1 MLMGSMRELLTRL
14 GVCGVMVAGLAAA
27 QTAPAPPA
35 TTIVE
40 PPAPL
45 LPTDA
50 RLVEGGIVGAFGSEG
65 DRVEAILKEDG
76 LVRRDSRGIA
86 GPNAGSPLGW
96 VKAYQFVDATG
107 ALAAYT
113 FYRMDAL
120 ASPEAR
126 LDQSEGVEGSRE
138 IVFLSGVS
146 VVRIEAHT
154 PADML
159 TAIRREIETGLPK
172 VTGRKAIAPLLPS
185 YFPADIAGTKL
196 DPATLRYALGPVGYQ
211 SMGGVLPPE
220 ILGWDKSAEI
230 GTASYSGHSGK
241 GTLTLLL
248 YPTPQIAGD
257 RGRAIE
263 KAINDRGAAGFGTV
277 KMRRVGPLVGMTSG
291 AFNPDQAEKLVQ
303 ALHLNEEVTF
313 DQKLPLE
320 FHAEVKKTA
329 TLLESILIFTGCLI
343 IAAVVIAVFLGGI
356 RAGWRVMHGK
366 PAASEPEFLTINLR
380 DKPKALFVPKD
391 DPRAPPPV

>member
-1 MLMGSMRELLTRL
+1 MGLSIRGFLRQ
-14 GVCGVMVAGLAAA
+14 VSVAAGLLAVVAVSAA
-27 QTAPAPPA
+27 QTSPPA
-35 TTIVE
+35 TTLVE

-45 LPTDA
+45 LPT
-50 RLVEGGIVGAFGSEG
+50 SEKLAAPSAEFTVPEDSG
-65 DRVEAILKEDG
+65 ETQAILKEDG
-76 LVRRDSRGIA
+76 LVRMEARVALTPTASKPA
-86 GPNAGSPLGW
+86 SAGW
-96 VKAYQFVDATG
+96 VRAYQFADATG
-107 ALAAYT
+107 ALSAYT
-113 FYRMDAL
+113 YFRQGGKGFPYAAHSLYTTR
-120 ASPEAR
+120 
-126 LDQSEGVEGSRE
+126 VENGDGE
-138 IVFLSGVS
+138 VVFLSGVS
-146 VVRIEAHT
+146 VVRAKLKLYPESANALLGQI
-154 PADML
+154 D
-159 TAIRREIETGLPK
+159 IGLPK
-172 VTGRKAIAPLLPS
+172 VTGRKALAPLLPS

-196 DPATLRYALGPVGYQ
+196 DPATLRYALGPVAYQ

-230 GTASYSGHSGK
+230 ATASYSGRAGK

-263 KAINDRGAAGFGTV
+263 KAINDKGVAAFGTV

-291 AFNPDQAEKLVQ
+291 AFSPDQAEKLVQ

-320 FHAEVKKTA
+320 FHAEVRKTA
-329 TLLESILIFTGCLI
+329 TLLESILIFTGCLV
-343 IAAVVIAVFLGGI
+343 IASVVIAVFLGGI

-380 DKPKALFVPKD
+380 DKPKALFAPKD
-391 DPRAPPPV
+391 EPPA